1 MLVISSD
8 DGSCHCELSE
18 AISCVKID
26 CFVVPPR
33 KDTVTYNMS
42 FLLQNFHHEENFS
55 HLRYALLILD
65 TNLEFAAT
73 NNVESQT
80 PIAALRSQ

>member
-8 DGSCHCELSE
+8 DGAYHSELSE

-65 TNLEFAAT
+65 T
-73 NNVESQT
+73 
-80 PIAALRSQ
+80 

>member
-8 DGSCHCELSE
+8 DGACHCELSE

-26 CFVVPPR
+26 CFVVLPR

-55 HLRYALLILD
+55 HLRYALLIPD
-65 TNLEFAAT
+65 TTQEFAET
-73 NNVESQT
+73 NNATSQT
-80 PIAALRSQ
+80 PILSQSR